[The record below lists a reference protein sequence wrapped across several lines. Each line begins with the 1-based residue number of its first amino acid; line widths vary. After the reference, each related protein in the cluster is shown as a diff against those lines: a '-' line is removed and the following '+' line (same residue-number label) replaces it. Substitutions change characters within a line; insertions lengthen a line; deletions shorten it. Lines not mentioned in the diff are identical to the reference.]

1 MKFTTS
7 CFVRIKDVD
16 KRNELIRWCEDI
28 IGRDGGHTVGAD
40 WITGEY
46 VLCMGDITFCCRYAE
61 LILLMID
68 NTIDCGENVELFKA
82 LAAMNDGNDHYQW
95 FVGTLNPELL
105 ELNNSMDDNGLFVE
119 SFFRK
124 ATAEEIIE
132 HFKTTCL

>member
-7 CFVRIKDVD
+7 CFVRVEDVY

-40 WITGEY
+40 WIRGEY
-46 VLCMGDITFCCRYAE
+46 VLCMGDITYCCRYAE
-61 LILLMID
+61 LALLANY
-68 NTIDCGENVELFKA
+68 NTIYCGENVELFKA

-95 FVGTLNPELL
+95 FVETLKPERLV
-105 ELNNSMDDNGLFVE
+105 LNNSMDDNRLFVKPL
-119 SFFRK
+119 FRK
-124 ATAEEIIE
+124 ATAEEIID